1 MGSHPTPDDPTV
13 QAHAAALAKTV
24 FAARR
29 WSLLDNGGASYHAL
43 DEAWDL
49 YMALADAADEA
60 GRLCSI
66 CGPSFRED

>member
-1 MGSHPTPDDPTV
+1 MGPFHTPDDPTV
-13 QAHAAALAKTV
+13 QAHAVALGKTV
-24 FAARR
+24 FAARC
-29 WSLLDNGGASYHAL
+29 WSLLENSGASYHVR
-43 DEAWDL
+43 DEAWES

>member
-1 MGSHPTPDDPTV
+1 MGFHPTPDDPTV

-49 YMALADAADEA
+49 YMATVDAADEA